1 MIPQVHNGEI
11 QHNRMKPPGYER
23 QKTSERLYYLDW
35 LRVVAILGVFYAHNA
50 DIFDTLYWHIRQQ
63 GQQPTDWSVL
73 GVFGGQWG
81 MSLFFILAGAG
92 AWFTLSSRT
101 SKQFIGDRFRR
112 LLIPFIFASIVLS
125 PIQAYVMSYNIASS
139 YSLYHSNLLVFF
151 NYFFQNIH
159 IGWDLSWLAAYGYH
173 LWFLA
178 YLFIISM
185 VALPLLLYLKQG
197 RGSQFTS
204 RMAAFCERPAALFI
218 FALPM
223 AIVQII
229 LWVPFPGY
237 QGWADVSIWLLIFVY
252 GFILLTD
259 TRFEA
264 AIRKQGKIF
273 LPFCIVSLLLIIV
286 SNYTGILSP
295 LIHAPGYS
303 IGYVLYHLLLS
314 LIGWSFMISL
324 LYIGIR
330 FLNIKNRAIQ
340 YASDALLPFFILH
353 QPVIMTTAFF
363 ILPWN
368 LPSGVKFLI
377 VSTAALIATLLLY
390 ELLIRRI
397 KILRV
402 LFGLKI
408 SQPRRTTHKYTHMP
422 PMESPPPQLLH
433 S

>member
-1 MIPQVHNGEI
+1 MIPQMHNSEI
-11 QHNRMKPPGYER
+11 QHNDMKPSSYER
-23 QKTSERLYYLDW
+23 QKHSERLYYLDW

-50 DIFDTLYWHIRQQ
+50 DIFDTLYWHVRQQ
-63 GQQPTDWSVL
+63 GQQLTDWSVL

-81 MSLFFILAGAG
+81 MSLFFLLAGAG

-101 SKQFIGDRFRR
+101 SRQFIADRFKR
-112 LLIPFIFASIVLS
+112 LLIPFIFVSIVLS
-125 PIQAYVMSYNIASS
+125 PIQAYVMSYYIASG
-139 YSLYHSNLLVFF
+139 YSLYHGNLLEFF

-185 VALPLLLYLKQG
+185 LALPLLLYLRRE
-197 RGSQFTS
+197 RGSQFIS
-204 RMAAFCERPAALFI
+204 RLAAFCERPAGLFV
-218 FALPM
+218 FALPT
-223 AIVQII
+223 ALVQII
-229 LWVPFPGY
+229 LWAPFPGY
-237 QGWADVSIWLLIFVY
+237 QGWADVSIWLLIFVN
-252 GFILLTD
+252 GFILLAD

-273 LPFCIVSLLLIIV
+273 LPFCIVSVLMIVV
-286 SNYTGILSP
+286 SNYAGVFSN
-295 LIHAPGYS
+295 LIHAPSYS
-303 IGYVLYHLLLS
+303 IGYVLFHLLLS
-314 LIGWSFMISL
+314 IAGWSFMISL

-330 FLNIKNRAIQ
+330 FLNIKNKAIQ
-340 YASDALLPFFILH
+340 YASEAILPFYILH
-353 QPVIMTTAFF
+353 QPVIMITAFF

-377 VSTAALIATLLLY
+377 VSTVALIATLLLY

-397 KILRV
+397 KVLRM
-402 LFGLKI
+402 LFGLKT
-408 SQPRRTTHKYTHMP
+408 SKPRRTMHRHTHVP
-422 PMESPPPQLLH
+422 PLQSPPPQLLH